1 MGFLVDSI
9 INEHRNHLLVF
20 FFVWDALTVSRMVY
34 RDEIYR

>member
-20 FFVWDALTVSRMVY
+20 FVWGALTVSRMVD